1 MTIRSS
7 SGIHQPTE
15 SSSSSYFSHRSSQS
29 LLFTTLTVMVW
40 PSRQKDLG
48 IRRTGDTLDVI
59 GYARDQRRLEVVAVT
74 ALILD
79 VCYTLLGKAFRSRC
93 TEWMKQEAS
102 ANPDREILVAIEAV
116 DTLCVIPLSRIG
128 HRRSDTDY
136 RREVSDLVSV
146 PSP

>member
-1 MTIRSS
+1 M
-7 SGIHQPTE
+7 
-15 SSSSSYFSHRSSQS
+15 SSSSMSSHSSASDSQS
-29 LLFTTLTVMVW
+29 RLLTTRTVMVW
-40 PSRQKDLG
+40 PSRQKALG
-48 IRRTGDTLDVI
+48 IRRTGGAHDGI

-79 VCYTLLGKAFRSRC
+79 VCYTRLGKAFPSRC

-116 DTLCVIPLSRIG
+116 DTLWVIPLSRIG

-136 RREVSDLVSV
+136 RREVSDLV
-146 PSP
+146 

>member
-1 MTIRSS
+1 M
-7 SGIHQPTE
+7 
-15 SSSSSYFSHRSSQS
+15 SSSSMSSHSSASDSQS
-29 LLFTTLTVMVW
+29 RLLTTRTVMVW

-59 GYARDQRRLEVVAVT
+59 GYARDKRRLGRIAVP

-79 VCYTLLGKAFRSRC
+79 VCHTLLGKAFRSRC
-93 TEWMKQEAS
+93 PEWVEQEAS
-102 ANPDREILVAIEAV
+102 ANPDREILGAIEAV
-116 DTLCVIPLSRIG
+116 DALGVIPLCRIG
-128 HRRSDTDY
+128 HRRSDTDD